1 MNLTDAKSV
10 IQELSHIIPN
20 LPSVPVQP
28 IVLYSDEVYGVYEH
42 WKGYK
47 SVLPVLDVMIYSIY

>member
-1 MNLTDAKSV
+1 LNLTDAKSV

-28 IVLYSDEVYGVYEH
+28 IVLYSDVYGVYEH
-42 WKGYK
+42 RKGYK